1 MDDIIYDPLTNQ
13 VITDPLEL
21 RKNCNKA
28 CRILNQKVV
37 HGPALTTVDY
47 KTYSKWRLIT
57 EHIINEPKVANI
69 LKIRDS
75 NEKVINTSENKM
87 YEALWDIIAKF
98 NFMTIQSGDITH
110 YNGKIEERNISEQQI
125 DNIKKYFEED
135 YLQTSSKQGGK

>member
-28 CRILNQKVV
+28 YRILNQKIVYEPDSTTV
-37 HGPALTTVDY
+37 TVDY
-47 KTYSKWRLIT
+47 KTYSKWSLIT

-98 NFMTIQSGDITH
+98 NFMPSQSGDITH
-110 YNGKIEERNISEQQI
+110 YDGKIEKRNIENKKI
-125 DNIKKYFEED
+125 IKNILKKRNYKLVANKE
-135 YLQTSSKQGGK
+135 